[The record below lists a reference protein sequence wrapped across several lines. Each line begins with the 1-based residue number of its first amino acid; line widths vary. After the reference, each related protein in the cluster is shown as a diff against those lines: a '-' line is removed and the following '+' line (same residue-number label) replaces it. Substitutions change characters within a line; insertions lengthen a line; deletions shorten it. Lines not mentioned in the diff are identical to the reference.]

1 MNKVILFGRLT
12 KDPELRST
20 ASGIPVCNFTVA
32 CDRRFVKQGEERQ
45 ADFINCI
52 AWQKSAESI
61 AQYFKKGH
69 RIALEG
75 SIQTRSWTDNE
86 GKTRYSTEVVVD
98 QWEFAQSKSEGGA
111 VGQAVSGAAHFPNS
125 TPTEPLDGDLDGF
138 MPVDED
144 SLPF

>member
-1 MNKVILFGRLT
+1 MFGRLT

-32 CDRRFVKQGEERQ
+32 CDRRYVKQGEERQ

-75 SIQTRSWTDNE
+75 SIQTRNWTDNE
-86 GKTRYSTEVVVD
+86 GKTRYSTEVVVE

-111 VGQAVSGAAHFPNS
+111 VGQAVPGAAHFPDS
-125 TPTEPLDGDLDGF
+125 KQAEPLGGDLDGF
-138 MPVDED
+138 MPIED
-144 SLPF
+144 DDLPF